1 MPNQNI
7 NRVEN
12 EELKNNK
19 ELVRLLK
26 KQDRQLLEVQRQLQE
41 TQARYADLYDFTP
54 VGYLTLDKAG
64 VVQEINLSG
73 ANMLREER
81 QKILGQQFIQY
92 LSPSSIKLVTNH
104 LQLLNLHKSQNDTEI
119 VINLATDKAT
129 FLNLDFVITPGKDTT
144 CRVIMNDI
152 TEQHKV
158 ALALQTNRAKQE
170 VLLGNIP
177 AQVFYLDSK
186 LCYIGI
192 SQAFADF
199 IGKSAGE
206 IAGKSVFDLFPDE
219 IAEDFQQT
227 FISVY
232 QTGMTLYGF
241 ENSLPDTSGTL
252 VQLSTVLAPY
262 YDVHGK
268 ITGLVGVSIDI
279 SSIKSASNI
288 NSELLMQN
296 RALTRSLFVAHEEE
310 RRYLARELHDELGQ
324 WFTAIQAEAQVIC
337 NVSKHAP
344 NIHDSALAISK
355 SASAVH
361 EVIRG
366 MLRHL
371 RPSLLDELGLAD
383 SLRELQRQWCLG
395 HPVIA
400 CDFNLDVMLD
410 VLDEELNV
418 TIYRLVQEA
427 LNNVAAHSKATRV
440 VVSVQI
446 ENNNQHMPDMLVLS
460 VTDDGSGFDPR
471 QTPGGIGL
479 LGMRERVI
487 AAGGDFFIESEVGA
501 GTTLL
506 ARLPII
512 TLAESKQ

>member
-1 MPNQNI
+1 MTKQNI
-7 NRVEN
+7 NRLES
-12 EELKNNK
+12 EELKSK
-19 ELVRLLK
+19 AELVRLLK
-26 KQDRQLLEVQRQLQE
+26 KQKRQLLEVQRQLQE
-41 TQARYADLYDFTP
+41 TQASYAELYDFSP
-54 VGYLTLDKAG
+54 VGYLTLDMAG

-73 ANMLREER
+73 ASMLREDR
-81 QKILGQQFIQY
+81 LKIPGQQFTQF
-92 LSPSSIKLVTNH
+92 LSPSSIQLVTNH
-104 LQLLNLHKSQNDTEI
+104 LQLLKLHKSRSDTEL

-129 FLNLDFVITPGKDTT
+129 FLKLDFVVSQAKHAA
-144 CRVIMNDI
+144 CRVIMSDI

-158 ALALQTNRAKQE
+158 ALALQANRAKQE

-177 AQVFYLDSK
+177 AQVFYLDKK
-186 LCYIGI
+186 LRYIGI

-199 IGKSAGE
+199 TGMTAGE

-219 IAEDFQQT
+219 VAEDLYQT
-227 FISVY
+227 FTSVY

-241 ENSLPDTSGTL
+241 ENSLPDTKGSL

-279 SSIKSASNI
+279 SSIKSAANI

-337 NVSKHAP
+337 NASRHVP
-344 NIHDSALAISK
+344 DIHDSALAISK

-383 SLRELQRQWCLG
+383 SLRELQRQWC
-395 HPVIA
+395 HSHRDIA
-400 CDFNLDVMLD
+400 CEFNLDVVPYKLG
-410 VLDEELNV
+410 EELNV

-427 LNNVAAHSKATRV
+427 LNNVAVHGNARRV
-440 VVSVQI
+440 VVSMKI
-446 ENNNQHMPDMLVLS
+446 ENDIKHTSDILVLS
-460 VTDDGSGFDPR
+460 VTDDGSGFDPK

-487 AAGGDFFIESEVGA
+487 AAGGDFYIESALGS

-506 ARLPII
+506 ARIPI
-512 TLAESKQ
+512 TRLAESQE